1 MSECQ
6 QETLDEKLKKMLPF
20 QRKPPPAPKYNL
32 DENIRDII
40 LSIIL

>member
-1 MSECQ
+1 MSEHQ

-20 QRKPPPAPKYNL
+20 QRTPPPPPKNNV
-32 DENIRDII
+32 DEIIRDII